1 MGAVMRYTMQAAKT
15 LWNDRKLISGV
26 NCQPQMVYQDF
37 LSTKRLYHKTD
48 GKQFYHMVQ
57 SFHKGAQVDP
67 VTAHA
72 AALELAKYYSGY
84 EVLVCTHV
92 DREHIHSHFIIN
104 SVNCETGHK
113 LHIAKD
119 QLQELRQRNDEVC
132 AQFSLPVFEQTNTP
146 RKTRSMTIGEYH
158 LAAKGQSKKLQLMNV
173 INDCMCHAASYEQFV
188 ALMESEGYK
197 VQASSRRRSLTFIS
211 DTGWQCRDFKL
222 FGDKYLK
229 ENILH
234 EFTIRTELIYGRAD
248 GKESPH
254 TYAGAADGIGRTD
267 AAADSHRTDP
277 GASAADPSDAAYG
290 DPLRA
295 AERGS
300 TVGAQ
305 VGEDGGH
312 SVMAEQVPASDLGAH
327 TISDSGAD
335 GRAAEDTEAFGND
348 GRTGWEAE
356 REAFF
361 ASKAQTAQAST
372 AQLGRSYGG
381 DSGWDLAGIASA
393 LHHAIQ
399 VSDSDDPEERRR
411 RIEAR
416 IEAEN
421 FGMAVGA
428 AIGLAAAV
436 SELRKNKQEQ
446 EPEETEPAQDE
457 NIWQQTM

>member
-1 MGAVMRYTMQAAKT
+1 MPMAIVTFRNYKTGQSKGCMGAVMRYTMQDTKT
-15 LWNDRKLISGV
+15 VWNDRKMVSGV

-57 SFHKGAQVDP
+57 SFPKGALVDP

-104 SVNCETGHK
+104 SVNFENGRK

-119 QLQELRQRNDEVC
+119 QIQELRQRNDAVC
-132 AQFSLPVFEQTNTP
+132 AQFSLPVFEKTNTP

-173 INDCMCHAASYEQFV
+173 INDCMCHAANYEQFV
-188 ALMESEGYK
+188 ALMESEGYE

-234 EFTIRTELIYGRAD
+234 EFAIRTELIYGRAD
-248 GKESPH
+248 EAQPSA
-254 TYAGAADGIGRTD
+254 TYNSG

-277 GASAADPSDAAYG
+277 GADSSDAAHG
-290 DPLRA
+290 DPVRPA
-295 AERGS
+295 GTHGTSEYSDER
-300 TVGAQ
+300 
-305 VGEDGGH
+305 VGERIG
-312 SVMAEQVPASDLGAH
+312 MAEQVPSENLRAISGAH
-327 TISDSGAD
+327 MDAD
-335 GRAAEDTEAFGND
+335 GRTAEDPKASGGD
-348 GRTGWEAE
+348 GRTGWETE

-361 ASKAQTAQAST
+361 SSKAQAAQDRLSL
-372 AQLGRSYGG
+372 LGRPHGG
-381 DSGWDLAGIASA
+381 DVADAALRIFSA
-393 LHHAIQ
+393 LVHLGRRLEQSHD
-399 VSDSDDPEERRR
+399 VPVKDSTTMRYHVDRKTLQKMKARRR
-411 RIEAR
+411 PRHLSR
-416 IEAEN
+416 HQN
-421 FGMAVGA
+421 Y
-428 AIGLAAAV
+428 
-436 SELRKNKQEQ
+436 
-446 EPEETEPAQDE
+446 
-457 NIWQQTM
+457 TMQF